1 MSEAVDR
8 LDGFLR
14 GTLGRQG
21 IIALHEPDIGPV
33 ERRHVM
39 DCLESGWVSTAGP
52 LIPALQKELA
62 AATGR
67 RFAVAVVN
75 GTAAQHVALLAL
87 GVRPDDLVI
96 CPAIS
101 FVATA
106 NAISHAQASPLF
118 VDVEPDHLTLDP
130 AAVAAFLGDECSA
143 GPDGLIH
150 RATGRRVAGMVPVD
164 IFGHPARLDELQAL
178 ADAHGLWLLEDAAE
192 SLATRYRGRLCGSF
206 GRAAVLSFNGNKI
219 VTAGG
224 GGAVVTD
231 DEVLAARINHL
242 ATTARLPHAWDF
254 DHDEVGYNYRMPS
267 LNAALCMA
275 QLETLPPKIA
285 MKRELH
291 RRYRALFAGLN
302 EAVLMTDGDG
312 VESNYWLNALRF
324 PDNAAREAFLAEANA
339 RGIQVRACWQALP
352 GLSIYRDA
360 PRAAAGV
367 SRAMDLAA
375 RVANLPSSPQL
386 LGEIGA

>member
-1 MSEAVDR
+1 MPR
-8 LDGFLR
+8 FGMGLDGR
-14 GTLGRQG
+14 PPDPGIAAGTGL
-21 IIALHEPDIGPV
+21 
-33 ERRHVM
+33 
-39 DCLESGWVSTAGP
+39 
-52 LIPALQKELA
+52 
-62 AATGR
+62 ATGR

-106 NAISHAQASPLF
+106 NAISHAQAGPVF
-118 VDVEPDHLTLDP
+118 VDVEPEHLTLDP
-130 AAVAAFLGDECSA
+130 AAVAAFIADDCDRYGE
-143 GPDGLIH
+143 GLIH
-150 RATGRRVAGMVPVD
+150 RATGRRVVGMVPVD
-164 IFGHPARLDELQAL
+164 IFGHPARFDALQAL
-178 ADAHGLWLLEDAAE
+178 ADAAGLWLLEDAAE
-192 SLATRYRGRLCGSF
+192 SLASRYRGRLCGGF

-231 DEVLAARINHL
+231 DETLAARVSHL

-254 DHDEVGYNYRMPS
+254 DHDEIGYNYRMPS

-275 QLETLPPKIA
+275 QLETLSPKVA

-291 RRYRALFAGLN
+291 RRYRDLFAGLN
-302 EAVLMTDGDG
+302 EAVLMTDAEGDD
-312 VESNYWLNALRF
+312 SNYWLNALRF
-324 PDNAAREAFLAEANA
+324 PDNAAREAFLAGANA
-339 RGIQVRACWQALP
+339 RGIQARACWQALP
-352 GLSIYRDA
+352 SLSIYRDA
-360 PRAAAGV
+360 PRASAGV
-367 SRAMDLAA
+367 ARALDLAG

-386 LGEIGA
+386 LGTIGD